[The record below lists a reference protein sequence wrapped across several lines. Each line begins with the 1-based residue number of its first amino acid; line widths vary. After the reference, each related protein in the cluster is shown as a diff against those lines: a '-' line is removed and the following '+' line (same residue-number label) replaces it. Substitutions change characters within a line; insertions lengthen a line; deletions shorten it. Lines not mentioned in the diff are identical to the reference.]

1 MIMVNVMTIEKKRH
15 YLLYGNR
22 AVIYVAS
29 LLGLFFDANLAYV
42 VALTLW
48 LWLPQCLLLEL
59 TLLKALKH

>member
-1 MIMVNVMTIEKKRH
+1 MTIAKQRH

-29 LLGLFFDANLAYV
+29 LLGLFCEVNLAYV

-59 TLLKALKH
+59 NLLKALKH